1 MQKSRA
7 YRATSVKQ
15 VSVEQI
21 LEGRPTGAVH
31 VGLDVGKEEIY
42 AVVRWS
48 DGTFGR
54 PWKALNPSEVDVL
67 VKMLVKINGSH
78 SLTAAME
85 STGTY
90 GDVLRARLGQAGL
103 VLHRVSGKAAS
114 DYAEVF
120 DGVPSQHDGKDAA
133 VIAELAAYGKS
144 RPWPYHEPT
153 ETDAELAYWVD
164 WLDMQQRIQ
173 MMWVGR
179 LEGLLA
185 RHWPEATRVVQLTS
199 MTLLKAL
206 AYYGGPAPLAAD
218 PEAVRRLKVWAHGRG
233 AGERAERVLAAAVR
247 TSGTRQGTRDILRI
261 RQYATLALAARRE
274 TKQAQRRLQEL
285 AGDLEIVQR
294 LAGVVGLGTA
304 CVLWVALGDP
314 RNYPCGAAYR
324 KALGLNLKERSSGKH
339 KGRIKISKRG
349 PGNARRWMFFAAL
362 RQVLQPDVRRWYE
375 AKKAKDNNHGKK
387 AVIAVARK
395 LALALYSVAARGER
409 FEAWRL
415 FPGRSIVRQALTC
428 PWEAAVPCRT
438 TQEGRKRTK
447 GS

>member
-1 MQKSRA
+1 MHKSRA
-7 YRATSVKQ
+7 YRATNVKQ
-15 VSVEQI
+15 ISVEHMLQSS
-21 LEGRPTGAVH
+21 PAGAVH

-42 AVVRWS
+42 AVARWS

-54 PWKALNPSEVDVL
+54 PWKALNPSEVG
-67 VKMLVKINGSH
+67 MLVEMLAKISAGH
-78 SLTAAME
+78 PLTAAME

-90 GDVLRARLGQAGL
+90 GDVLRCRLGQAGL

-144 RPWPYHEPT
+144 RPWPYHEPG
-153 ETDAELAYWVD
+153 EADAELAYWVD

-173 MMWVGR
+173 MMWIGR

-185 RHWPEATRVVQLTS
+185 RHWPEATRVVELTS
-199 MTLLKAL
+199 ITLLKAL

-218 PEAVRRLKVWAHGRG
+218 PEAVRRLKVWAHCRSS
-233 AGERAERVLAAAVR
+233 GERAEGVLAAAVR
-247 TSGTRQGTRDILRI
+247 TAGARQGTRDVLRV
-261 RQYATLALAARRE
+261 RQYATLALAALRE
-274 TKQAQRRLQEL
+274 TKQARRRLEEL
-285 AGDLEIVQR
+285 ARSLEVVQR
-294 LAGVVGLGTA
+294 LAGVVGVGTA

-324 KALGLNLKERSSGKH
+324 KALGLNLKERSSGKY

-349 PGNARRWMFFAAL
+349 PGNARRWLFFAAL

-395 LALALYSVAARGER
+395 LALALYSVAVRGER

-415 FPGRSIVRQALTC
+415 FPGRSIVRKGPAC
-428 PWEAAVPCRT
+428 RGEAAPAPT
-438 TQEGRKRTK
+438 PDEKGKWKKRA
-447 GS
+447 

>member
-7 YRATSVKQ
+7 YRATKIKQ
-15 VSVEQI
+15 VSVEHV
-21 LEGRPTGAVH
+21 LADSPAGAVH

-48 DGTFGR
+48 DGRYGR

-67 VKMLVKINGSH
+67 VETLRKISARH

-173 MMWVGR
+173 MMWIGR

-185 RHWPEATRVVQLTS
+185 RHWPEATRVVELAS
-199 MTLLKAL
+199 MTLLNAL

-218 PEAVRRLKVWAHGRG
+218 PEAVRRLKAWAHGRA

-247 TSGTRQGTRDILRI
+247 TAGTRQGTRDILRI

-324 KALGLNLKERSSGKH
+324 KALGLNLKERSSGKY

-362 RQVLQPDVRRWYE
+362 RQVMQPDVRRWYE

-395 LALALYSVAARGER
+395 LALALYSVAVRGER

-415 FPGRSIVRQALTC
+415 FPGRSIVRKALATSRE
-428 PWEAAVPCRT
+428 PSPTA
-438 TQEGRKRTK
+438 QENKQRKK
-447 GS
+447 CS